1 MAISSFLS
9 ADGIWLLYLDGL
21 PHCRPFTFQVE
32 MVTMSNSEGTST
44 VKECS
49 RKSLVK
55 IEKVADLKS
64 EPKDNQCHVYYIHR
78 DGTTYCR
85 PDQNFDHDT
94 KTDATEIDTPPL
106 RGDDSPVVNNEARNI
121 GTTEIANDSLQ
132 NSSESKTQ
140 EIEQCSDD
148 RLILV

>member
-1 MAISSFLS
+1 
-9 ADGIWLLYLDGL
+9 
-21 PHCRPFTFQVE
+21 

-49 RKSLVK
+49 RKSVVK
-55 IEKVADLKS
+55 IEKVVQLKS
-64 EPKDNQCHVYYIHR
+64 EPKDNLCHVYYIHR

-85 PDQNFDHDT
+85 PDQNFEHDT
-94 KTDATEIDTPPL
+94 KTDAAKVDRPPL
-106 RGDDSPVVNNEARNI
+106 RGDYSPVVNNEARNI
-121 GTTEIANDSLQ
+121 GTIEIANDSLQ
-132 NSSESKTQ
+132 NYSKSKAQ